1 MKANI
6 KLGRIWGIPIGL
18 HFSWFLIFI
27 FLTWSLAT
35 GLFPF
40 QYPGVSIII
49 YWLLAIGTSILFFS
63 SVLSH
68 ELGHVFIALRNSVPV
83 KGITLFIFGGVAQI
97 TEEPRSPGAEF
108 RIAIA
113 GPLVS
118 LGLAGLFGSLI
129 LLGDTIPS
137 LGIAGA
143 WLFRVNL
150 ILAVFNM
157 IPGFPLDG
165 GRVLRAALW
174 WLSNDYY
181 RATQIASFSGQLFA
195 FGFIGFG
202 IFSFLTGN
210 GLNGLWLVFIGWFL
224 RNAASAGYAQANLQR
239 SLQGVT
245 VSQVKTEECVP
256 ISGLTPVSQLVQDNV
271 LGQGQRCFVVSEDGT
286 PRGTL
291 TLEDISRIPQR
302 KRPYV
307 RSEQVMTPLDQSL
320 QVAPSTELTQALQS
334 MDQSELA
341 QLSVFEN
348 GKFLGMLTRDRVLR
362 FIQTRLEFG
371 AS

>member
-35 GLFPF
+35 GFFPIQF
-40 QYPGVSIII
+40 PGVSVTI
-49 YWLLAIGTSILFFS
+49 YWLLALGTSILFFS
-63 SVLSH
+63 SVLAH
-68 ELGHVFIALRNSVPV
+68 ELGHVFLALRNSVPV
-83 KGITLFIFGGVAQI
+83 KAITLFIFGGVAQI

-118 LGLAGLFGSLI
+118 FGLAGLFGSLA
-129 LLGDTIPS
+129 LLADTIPY
-137 LGIAGA
+137 LGAVGS
-143 WLFRVNL
+143 WLLRVNL
-150 ILAVFNM
+150 ILALFNM

-165 GRVLRAALW
+165 GRVLRAAVW
-174 WLSNDYY
+174 WSTNDYY

-195 FGFIGFG
+195 LGFIGFG
-202 IFSFLTGN
+202 FFSFLTGN
-210 GLNGLWLVFIGWFL
+210 GFNGLWFVFIGWFL
-224 RNAASAGYAQANLQR
+224 RNAAAAGYAQANMQK
-239 SLQGVT
+239 SLLGVT
-245 VSQVKTEECVP
+245 VSQVKTEECAPV
-256 ISGLTPVSQLVQDNV
+256 SGLTPVNQLVQDNV

-291 TLEDISRIPQR
+291 TLDDISRIPER
-302 KRPYV
+302 KRPFL
-307 RSEQVMTPLDQSL
+307 RSEQIMTPLDQSV

-334 MDQSELA
+334 MDQAELA
-341 QLSVFEN
+341 QLSVIED

-371 AS
+371 TS